1 MILCKIYKQYNI
13 YIYICKQH
21 YITTSYAFP
30 KRVKTIIPIYKINND
45 DIKHLRHT
53 VIYACR
59 HLYIDDLKSLYFIYR
74 TQDISVPVIPLQEP
88 QEAFATQEDK

>member
-1 MILCKIYKQYNI
+1 MHFPNGSRLLY
-13 YIYICKQH
+13 YIYIM
-21 YITTSYAFP
+21 
-30 KRVKTIIPIYKINND
+30 NND